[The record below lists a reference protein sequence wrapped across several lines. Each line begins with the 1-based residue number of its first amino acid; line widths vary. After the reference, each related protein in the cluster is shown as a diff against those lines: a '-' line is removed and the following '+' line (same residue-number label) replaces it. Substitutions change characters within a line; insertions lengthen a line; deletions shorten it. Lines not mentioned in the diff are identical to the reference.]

1 MSVNKMGSKLA
12 QGVRQ
17 VMEQAK
23 VPEAAEKDVARK
35 AAVPVVPAENISKPD
50 TVRVKNKTPARN
62 SSTGYEVLHPE
73 RVWPD

>member
-1 MSVNKMGSKLA
+1 MSVKKGSKLA

-23 VPEAAEKDVARK
+23 VPEAAKKKITRK
-35 AAVPVVPAENISKPD
+35 VVVPVVSEKNVSKSD
-50 TVRVKNKTPARN
+50 AVKVVKNKTPVRN
-62 SSTGYEVLHPE
+62 SSAGHEALHPE